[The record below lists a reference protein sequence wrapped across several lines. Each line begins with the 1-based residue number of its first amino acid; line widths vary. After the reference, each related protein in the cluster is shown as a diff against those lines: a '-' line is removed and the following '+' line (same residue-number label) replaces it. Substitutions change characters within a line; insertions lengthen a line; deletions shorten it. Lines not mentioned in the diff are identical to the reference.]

1 MCRRW
6 SMSQIPTSRSLR
18 SSDDRLYL
26 RVKAGSCSD
35 WTMQSAFHERE
46 LGSFGEFRSEA
57 WRRSLSLLRLPEP
70 HEGSIG
76 LCVCDVLACFVG
88 ALMGQCW
95 RNCLFVVNW
104 ANFLER
110 KAEIPFLVFSKCLR
124 SEDTRQAARNNTYM
138 RFTPCRYI
146 KLRSPRMKLKS
157 TVIPCWQGH
166 HFLPRALHAGLSA
179 VRRDGLPARCISFL
193 VVRPAHELIKQIKL
207 REEARRRAAR
217 SVPVLLERQEQ
228 QSEQALKAEHAAQR
242 ELVRLARAAEREA
255 LAELSRAKQEP
266 RSLFFEC
273 CRVVCPPPQ
282 ECESPPAA
290 VPGLI
295 ILLGRER
302 RQSGAQL
309 HGAWRCTLPSAANL
323 TD

>member
-46 LGSFGEFRSEA
+46 LGSFGEFRSEV

-95 RNCLFVVNW
+95 RNRLFVVNW
-104 ANFLER
+104 ASFLER

-138 RFTPCRYI
+138 RFTPCRQVSHRWLGRNRNYDSALCLYDPL
-146 KLRSPRMKLKS
+146 KLRLAIGR
-157 TVIPCWQGH
+157 TRV
-166 HFLPRALHAGLSA
+166 F
-179 VRRDGLPARCISFL
+179 
-193 VVRPAHELIKQIKL
+193 VVNCY
-207 REEARRRAAR
+207 
-217 SVPVLLERQEQ
+217 
-228 QSEQALKAEHAAQR
+228 QS
-242 ELVRLARAAEREA
+242 
-255 LAELSRAKQEP
+255 S
-266 RSLFFEC
+266 
-273 CRVVCPPPQ
+273 
-282 ECESPPAA
+282 
-290 VPGLI
+290 
-295 ILLGRER
+295 
-302 RQSGAQL
+302 
-309 HGAWRCTLPSAANL
+309 
-323 TD
+323 